1 MLEQD
6 MAARI
11 RAAIEEELG
20 SFRAFADLP
29 ATELEAMAERITRV
43 IAPLVAPVVAP
54 LVAQPAA
61 PSGGRA
67 ETRLGK
73 SRAA

>member
-6 MAARI
+6 QAARV

-20 SFRAFADLP
+20 TLRPFADLP
-29 ATELEAMAERITRV
+29 ATDLEAMAERITRA
-43 IAPLVAPVVAP
+43 IAPYISGAEAPA
-54 LVAQPAA
+54 
-61 PSGGRA
+61 
-67 ETRLGK
+67 